1 MKLSTFFFFLLIMQL
16 HAENIQSQT
25 ASVALNKEA
34 LTLNEL
40 ISEIESQTDYLF
52 IYSKSDINVS
62 RRVKVNTRSRQVS
75 DILNDIF
82 SDSDITYKFANN
94 YISLRKI
101 NEKTATGN
109 PDPAQTKKIVVTGKV
124 LDSFGDPVI
133 GANIVEDNT
142 TNGTVSDIDGN
153 FSLSVAENGVLA
165 VTFIGY
171 IEQKIPVKNKTS
183 FTIKL
188 NEDLQKLDEV
198 IVVGYGSMKKSD
210 LTGSVV
216 SLKAEEINS
225 PNNSSLVQM
234 MQGRAAGVVITQNS
248 TQPGGA
254 ADVRIRGL
262 SSVNAS
268 KTPLYVVDGFPVDN
282 TNFYPGSGDVFD
294 GPKKDPL
301 NSINP
306 SDIES
311 MEVLKDASATAIYGS
326 RAANGV
332 ILITTKQG
340 KEGKAKVTLNS
351 SFGIQTIAKRFEFL
365 DGSEFGKVTNEMF
378 SLYNKN
384 PYYTNDEIAAFG
396 KGTNWLDEV
405 THTGMVT
412 NHDLSLQGGTA
423 STKYMVSASYHLNNG
438 IVKESS
444 FERYSFRVNLEQK
457 ISSLFSVNISSFM
470 SNTSDKNVAVGT
482 RAEDTGVL
490 SGAYTFP
497 SNVPVRDENG
507 KFSKNPRYALLPNPV
522 SLLDIDDKTRSKRSM
537 LNASLNIT
545 PTDYLFIKLQAGTD
559 MQDSKREYYNPKTTR
574 NGADANGIASVT
586 ATQGRSNLFEGTA
599 TFKKEFNKVHKLDI
613 MAGYTYQD
621 FTYEELTAKVSN
633 FFTDYFGYNN
643 IGIGETYSAP
653 GTTKRMNKLLSG
665 VARVNYNF
673 ADRYL
678 FTATF
683 RADGSSKF
691 DKEHRFGYFPSFSAA
706 WRISNEEFM
715 KGLTS
720 LSNMKLRLGYGE
732 TGNQDIGNNSYQNLL
747 KKGYEYVFGN
757 SPVTT
762 IIPGNA
768 GNPLLMWE
776 TAKQFNIGLDM
787 GFFNNRVSGTLEYYQ
802 INTDNLLLQFST
814 PAYSGYTSQWRNAGE
829 IINRGVEFTLNTTN
843 IRTRNFQWE
852 TLLTVSHNKN
862 KWNDRAGLPKPYIGA
877 SENDPVNAI
886 YGYTYDGIWQEG
898 DDIKN
903 SAQPNSVPG
912 NIRFKDIGG
921 RDADGNFVAGPDGKI
936 NDADISYLGTPD
948 PKVELGFGN
957 DLTYKNWNLNI
968 FFNAR
973 LGGKKYNQF
982 RAYYENPVR
991 VYEGFNAFSS
1001 VMDRWTPTN
1010 TTSQIHSGAANP
1022 YGGDMNTFYV
1032 EDASFLRLKSVRLT
1046 YNTKIQS
1053 FPLSVY
1059 VDAQNLFTITG
1070 YSGYDPEIGG
1080 TNDYNTYPAC
1090 RTFMAGLRIS
1100 F

>member
-153 FSLSVAENGVLA
+153 FSLSVAENGILA

-332 ILITTKQG
+332 ILITTK
-340 KEGKAKVTLNS
+340 
-351 SFGIQTIAKRFEFL
+351 
-365 DGSEFGKVTNEMF
+365 
-378 SLYNKN
+378 
-384 PYYTNDEIAAFG
+384 
-396 KGTNWLDEV
+396 
-405 THTGMVT
+405 TG
-412 NHDLSLQGGTA
+412 
-423 STKYMVSASYHLNNG
+423 
-438 IVKESS
+438 
-444 FERYSFRVNLEQK
+444 
-457 ISSLFSVNISSFM
+457 
-470 SNTSDKNVAVGT
+470 
-482 RAEDTGVL
+482 
-490 SGAYTFP
+490 
-497 SNVPVRDENG
+497 
-507 KFSKNPRYALLPNPV
+507 
-522 SLLDIDDKTRSKRSM
+522 
-537 LNASLNIT
+537 
-545 PTDYLFIKLQAGTD
+545 
-559 MQDSKREYYNPKTTR
+559 
-574 NGADANGIASVT
+574 
-586 ATQGRSNLFEGTA
+586 
-599 TFKKEFNKVHKLDI
+599 
-613 MAGYTYQD
+613 
-621 FTYEELTAKVSN
+621 
-633 FFTDYFGYNN
+633 
-643 IGIGETYSAP
+643 
-653 GTTKRMNKLLSG
+653 
-665 VARVNYNF
+665 
-673 ADRYL
+673 
-678 FTATF
+678 
-683 RADGSSKF
+683 
-691 DKEHRFGYFPSFSAA
+691 
-706 WRISNEEFM
+706 
-715 KGLTS
+715 
-720 LSNMKLRLGYGE
+720 
-732 TGNQDIGNNSYQNLL
+732 
-747 KKGYEYVFGN
+747 
-757 SPVTT
+757 
-762 IIPGNA
+762 
-768 GNPLLMWE
+768 
-776 TAKQFNIGLDM
+776 
-787 GFFNNRVSGTLEYYQ
+787 
-802 INTDNLLLQFST
+802 
-814 PAYSGYTSQWRNAGE
+814 
-829 IINRGVEFTLNTTN
+829 
-843 IRTRNFQWE
+843 
-852 TLLTVSHNKN
+852 
-862 KWNDRAGLPKPYIGA
+862 
-877 SENDPVNAI
+877 
-886 YGYTYDGIWQEG
+886 
-898 DDIKN
+898 
-903 SAQPNSVPG
+903 
-912 NIRFKDIGG
+912 
-921 RDADGNFVAGPDGKI
+921 
-936 NDADISYLGTPD
+936 
-948 PKVELGFGN
+948 
-957 DLTYKNWNLNI
+957 
-968 FFNAR
+968 
-973 LGGKKYNQF
+973 
-982 RAYYENPVR
+982 
-991 VYEGFNAFSS
+991 
-1001 VMDRWTPTN
+1001 
-1010 TTSQIHSGAANP
+1010 
-1022 YGGDMNTFYV
+1022 
-1032 EDASFLRLKSVRLT
+1032 
-1046 YNTKIQS
+1046 
-1053 FPLSVY
+1053 
-1059 VDAQNLFTITG
+1059 
-1070 YSGYDPEIGG
+1070 
-1080 TNDYNTYPAC
+1080 
-1090 RTFMAGLRIS
+1090 
-1100 F
+1100 